1 MYTLQNT
8 HTKTSGKGRISS
20 EKKQV
25 ARPGLLRP
33 AVNPTPESLLRLRGR
48 EGGGEPGAWRR
59 QHPLVAAVVVLL
71 APFSGRRDR
80 CGGGHSVPPPSP
92 QREREA
98 SLLFLSRQHSRR
110 PQGGRRASPH
120 AQALPPFIRSFCL
133 GLSVG
138 SRAFALLA
146 GPAHRPP
153 SSSSSRRRR
162 PRWGGAGR
170 RQGGGAA
177 PCWEEIKERPGL
189 PHWLEKQTS
198 IWSQAR
204 KSSNTCHILISRG
217 FFEEKLSGGWMF
229 DEPLSPSLT
238 HPSKIQDKIK
248 SEKLLAPSILDK
260 EDSTCDFC
268 L

>member
-1 MYTLQNT
+1 MYTQNLLREEAGRAARPPPPRRQS
-8 HTKTSGKGRISS
+8 HSRVPSSAERKGGRRGARCLAPATPTRRRRRRPPRSVFGAERQVRRRPLRPSSFSS
-20 EKKQV
+20 E
-25 ARPGLLRP
+25 
-33 AVNPTPESLLRLRGR
+33 
-48 EGGGEPGAWRR
+48 
-59 QHPLVAAVVVLL
+59 
-71 APFSGRRDR
+71 
-80 CGGGHSVPPPSP
+80 
-92 QREREA
+92 REREA

-260 EDSTCDFC
+260 EDSTCVFC